1 MVKTILINFLL
12 FTCIWAAKAQRSFHV
27 SKQSVLQRGNF
38 NKEVRPN
45 IIVRNLQNKPITLKW
60 QVKKVN
66 LTDGWNVVV
75 CDKQCYTAREL
86 SGSFTLAPKE
96 VLQDFS
102 VSFRPNGKTG
112 LSSLELILFDE
123 AKGKNSRKNI
133 EFNAD
138 ASSSISTLQKLQKNT
153 VVSVYPNPATQ
164 YIQVRDIAQNI
175 QQVEVYNIMGRKM
188 LNFKLK
194 EKGEK
199 LDISSLPRG
208 MYMVRILN
216 QFNTVLRT
224 QRISKYNP

>member
-1 MVKTILINFLL
+1 MVKTILISLLL
-12 FTCIWAAKAQRSFHV
+12 FTCTLAVKAQRSFHV
-27 SKQSVLQRGNF
+27 SKQSVLERGNF

-102 VSFRPNGKTG
+102 VSFRPNGKMG
-112 LSSLELILFDE
+112 LSSLELVLFDE
-123 AKGKNSRKNI
+123 AKGKNSSKRVK
-133 EFNAD
+133 FNAN
-138 ASSSISTLQKLQKNT
+138 ASSSTSTLRKLQKNT
-153 VVSVYPNPATQ
+153 VVNVYPNPATQ
-164 YIQVRDIAQNI
+164 YIQVQDAAQDIR
-175 QQVEVYNIMGRKM
+175 QVEVYNIMGRKM
-188 LNFKLK
+188 LNFRLK

-208 MYMVRILN
+208 MYMVRMLN
-216 QFNTVLRT
+216 QFKTVLRT
-224 QRISKYNP
+224 QRISKYTP